1 MIWCTLGP
9 SSFSF
14 LTSRAVCDVFPSFF
28 LFPSHSLFYSFNLI
42 SLSLSYS
49 LNLVP
54 LPHPT
59 SHRHTAYFSA
69 TFSPMKCFPLVFSL
83 CISLPL
89 TSVSLSLSLCLV
101 FSFWDVN
108 KHRLFLFWV
117 LEKKKHLD
125 NL

>member
-1 MIWCTLGP
+1 MTPKHQSVVAESQIT
-9 SSFSF
+9 
-14 LTSRAVCDVFPSFF
+14 
-28 LFPSHSLFYSFNLI
+28 
-42 SLSLSYS
+42 
-49 LNLVP
+49 
-54 LPHPT
+54 
-59 SHRHTAYFSA
+59 FSA
-69 TFSPMKCFPLVFSL
+69 TPPATVTLPISPPPSAMKCLPLVFSL

-89 TSVSLSLSLCLV
+89 TSVSLSLSLYLV